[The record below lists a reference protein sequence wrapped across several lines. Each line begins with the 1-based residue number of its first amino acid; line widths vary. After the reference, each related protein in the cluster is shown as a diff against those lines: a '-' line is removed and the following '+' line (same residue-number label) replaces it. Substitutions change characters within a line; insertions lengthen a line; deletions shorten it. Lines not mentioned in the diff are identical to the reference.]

1 MVSPTDAFINY
12 ILRCMVMY
20 GEDTKNN
27 IFLLPPTEPNIDYE
41 SHLFGGI

>member
-12 ILRCMVMY
+12 ISRFMVMY

-27 IFLLPPTEPNIDYE
+27 IFFFPTTVTNIKYE
-41 SHLFGGI
+41 SHLFCGI

>member
-12 ILRCMVMY
+12 ISRFMVMY
-20 GEDTKNN
+20 GEDMKNN
-27 IFLLPPTEPNIDYE
+27 IFLFPTTEPNIDYG